1 MPNLKKH
8 PCGIVIRA
16 CKENGCYNFEAVLFQ
31 QELHEFWL
39 MSLEDIEDKL
49 WNKFKIKNVTSQT
62 GLDLNPHCWWK
73 GYNQLLC
80 K

>member
-39 MSLEDIEDKL
+39 VSLEDIEDKL
-49 WNKFKIKNVTSQT
+49 
-62 GLDLNPHCWWK
+62 
-73 GYNQLLC
+73 
-80 K
+80 